1 MLSQNNAKEFIEFF
15 KEQGYEEIGRKKI
28 EGKIAQGFE
37 VKDPE
42 ALRSLID
49 ECTIR
54 LWVDIETSWPV
65 MIEMEGTSR
74 GGKVRI
80 KKVMDRFQWN
90 PSLSAEDFEF
100 EIPAGYTNRGKVG
113 AVKGDEESALAGLKN
128 FASFSD
134 GRYPTTLT
142 LVTALNE
149 LDGKLSRG
157 RKNGTLN
164 DGDLGK
170 VMSIQ
175 DACTFY
181 AELEKQ
187 DRDAKY
193 YGDDVGPRD
202 FDRVLMR
209 WRLDDGRYRV
219 VYGDLRTEDVSET
232 RLRELE
238 GND

>member
-1 MLSQNNAKEFIEFF
+1 
-15 KEQGYEEIGRKKI
+15 
-28 EGKIAQGFE
+28 
-37 VKDPE
+37 
-42 ALRSLID
+42 
-49 ECTIR
+49 
-54 LWVDIETSWPV
+54 
-65 MIEMEGTSR
+65 
-74 GGKVRI
+74 
-80 KKVMDRFQWN
+80 
-90 PSLSAEDFEF
+90 
-100 EIPAGYTNRGKVG
+100 
-113 AVKGDEESALAGLKN
+113 
-128 FASFSD
+128 
-134 GRYPTTLT
+134 
-142 LVTALNE
+142 VTALNE